1 MKATATVQS
10 IAEQIF
16 TSNEVKTF
24 AADLIRLALKPEIKL
39 DAVYTYQEVAT
50 LTSVSYDTIY
60 RSVQNGRLKAD
71 YIGSEPRIRG
81 AAILQWLDEG
91 GKTGRSKRNLVEEA
105 A

>member
-1 MKATATVQS
+1 MNVATVQS
-10 IAEQIF
+10 IAERIF
-16 TSNEVKTF
+16 TLDEVKKV
-24 AADLIRLALKPEIKL
+24 AVDLIRLALKPEIKA
-39 DAVYTYQEVAT
+39 DALYTYQEVAT

-60 RSVQNGRLKAD
+60 RSAQNGRLKAD

-91 GKTGRSKRNLVEEA
+91 GKTGRSKRNLLEDA